1 MFILGLEEGFDEE
14 PDEFMDFFYGF
25 VFGDFDGVNL
35 VADLLVEMVAPE
47 FVDGLDE
54 GLDIF
59 YSVEEGEGLEDY
71 LIGIRFLKL
80 FKVWDDIVHVKA
92 IRKLLNGTDLVCGM
106 VENVEVLQVGWSV
119 RHE

>member
-1 MFILGLEEGFDEE
+1 VFILGLEEGFDEE
-14 PDEFMDFFYGF
+14 PDDFMDLFYGF

-47 FVDGLDE
+47 VVDGLDE

-59 YSVEEGEGLEDY
+59 YSVEEGERLGDY

-80 FKVWDDIVHVKA
+80 FK
-92 IRKLLNGTDLVCGM
+92 T
-106 VENVEVLQVGWSV
+106 
-119 RHE
+119 